1 MTTSRT
7 RNSSLRLWLYLL
19 VYPLHAI
26 EEVRGIG
33 VLHGINLS
41 STAFFAFSGAAVLAL
56 VIAIVLSQRFRFPQ
70 FLEII
75 LGTAVIANATS
86 HIVNS
91 IAIGGYDAGVIT
103 GTLLFIPL
111 GVATLISSRKSMRPL
126 RYIAAGVLGLV
137 MQGVIMIIAW

>member
-1 MTTSRT
+1 MITSQT
-7 RNSSLRLWLYLL
+7 RNSSLRLWLYPL

-26 EEVRGIG
+26 EEVRGVG

-41 STAFFAFSGAAVLAL
+41 PTAFFAFSGAAVLVL
-56 VIAIVLSQRFRFPQ
+56 VIAIVLSQRLRFAQ
-70 FLEII
+70 FLEIV
-75 LGTAVIANATS
+75 LGTVVIANAIS

-91 IAIGGYDAGVIT
+91 IAIRGYDAGVIT

-111 GVATLISSRKSMRPL
+111 GVTTLISLRRSMRAL
-126 RYIAAGVLGLV
+126 RYIAAAGLGLV